1 MLIISR
7 KIKILIAA
15 EKDEGSTNLVTAL
28 GNRSGILIDIFQST
42 DPIKCIKYIES
53 SNPDIVYIGPGMS
66 ETKRLD
72 FFRWVKG
79 ANFEENLGL
88 ICHFENESDIAID
101 QMDLILGSDVDE
113 VIIGRRSADEI
124 SNRIKHLVTKK
135 EKKSV
140 LQQKNRI
147 LEKENVTDELTGLSN
162 MKGFRLGYA
171 RIFSEFQRNTIDT
184 GEAGVAT
191 VMLDLDHFKSVN
203 DRYNHLVGSHVIKE
217 VGRLL
222 DSLPLQTNLDTKA
235 RYGGDEY
242 VLAFEAKSIEEVKVY
257 ADLIVERIRK
267 ATFFYDQHSIS
278 VTVSVGVGFA
288 DHRFK
293 GNEGDLLKAADL
305 ALYKSK
311 ENGRNQATV
320 MDISDIRVLKAAEKA
335 RSDLLQSTSEAI
347 LKIKSLSA

>member
-1 MLIISR
+1 MFIISR

-15 EKDEGSTNLVTAL
+15 EKDEGTADLVSAL
-28 GNRSGILIDIFQST
+28 GNKSDILIDVFQST
-42 DPIKCIKYIES
+42 DPIKCIKFIES

-66 ETKRLD
+66 DTKRLD

-88 ICHFENESDIAID
+88 ICHFDDESDIAID

-113 VIIGRRSADEI
+113 VIVGKRSAVEI
-124 SNRIKHLVTKK
+124 SNRIKHLVTKN

-147 LEKENVTDELTGLSN
+147 LERENITDELTGLAN

-171 RIFSEFQRNTIDT
+171 RIFSEFQRKIVDT
-184 GEAGVAT
+184 GEGGVAT

-222 DSLPLQTNLDTKA
+222 NSLPIQTSLDTKA

-242 VLAFEAKSIEEVKVY
+242 VLAFEANSLEEARLY
-257 ADLIVERIRK
+257 ADLIVERVRK
-267 ATFFYDQHSIS
+267 ATFFYEQHSIS
-278 VTVSVGVGFA
+278 VTVSVGCW
-288 DHRFK
+288 
-293 GNEGDLLKAADL
+293 
-305 ALYKSK
+305 
-311 ENGRNQATV
+311 
-320 MDISDIRVLKAAEKA
+320 IC
-335 RSDLLQSTSEAI
+335 
-347 LKIKSLSA
+347 